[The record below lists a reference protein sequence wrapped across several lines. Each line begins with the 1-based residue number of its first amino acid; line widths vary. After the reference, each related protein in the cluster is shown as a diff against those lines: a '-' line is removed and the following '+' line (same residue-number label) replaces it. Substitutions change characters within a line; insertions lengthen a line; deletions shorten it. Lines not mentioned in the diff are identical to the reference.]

1 MDNQNNQNTI
11 NIEPFMNKINAYV
24 FKFMDKSITGK
35 LVEQNG
41 DFITIELK
49 SGSVI
54 VAHID
59 SLVSIWNIRS
69 KSAATEDG
77 AV

>member
-1 MDNQNNQNTI
+1 MENQNKQTTI
-11 NIEPFMNKINAYV
+11 NIKPFMNKINAYV

-35 LVEQNG
+35 LIEQNG

-59 SLVSIWNIRS
+59 SLVSIWNIRE
-69 KSAATEDG
+69 KRE
-77 AV
+77 VV

>member
-1 MDNQNNQNTI
+1 MNNQNKQNTI
-11 NIEPFMNKINAYV
+11 NIELFINKINAYV

-35 LVEQNG
+35 LVEKNG
-41 DFITIELK
+41 DYITIELK

-59 SLVSIWNIRS
+59 SLVSIWNIRE
-69 KSAATEDG
+69 KRE
-77 AV
+77 VV

>member
-1 MDNQNNQNTI
+1 MSNQNKQNKI

-24 FKFMDKSITGK
+24 FTFMDKSITGR

-41 DFITIELK
+41 DYLKIELK
-49 SGSVI
+49 SGGVI

-59 SLVSIWNIRS
+59 SLVSIWNIRE
-69 KSAATEDG
+69 KREL
-77 AV
+77 V

>member
-1 MDNQNNQNTI
+1 
-11 NIEPFMNKINAYV
+11 MNRINAYV

-49 SGSVI
+49 SGGVI
-54 VAHID
+54 VAHIG
-59 SLVSIWNIRS
+59 SLISIWNIRP
-69 KSAATEDG
+69 KQE